1 MGELTRRIGFL
12 PFMLTISAVLAVLA
26 AVAGYLVSGPVGA
39 VGALA
44 GVAVVAASYT
54 FSSYVIA
61 WAESIQPNLVMS
73 AGLLTY
79 ALKFFA
85 LFVVLGIAARAGWAG
100 LRPMTVGI
108 LAGVLVW
115 IVGHAWWVWRLRM
128 PNDGRDGDQG

>member
-26 AVAGYLVSGPVGA
+26 AVVGFLVSGLIGA

-61 WAESIQPNLVMS
+61 WAESIQPKLVMS

-79 ALKFFA
+79 ALKLFA
-85 LFVVLGIAARAGWAG
+85 LFVVLGIAAQAGWAG
-100 LRPMTVGI
+100 
-108 LAGVLVW
+108 
-115 IVGHAWWVWRLRM
+115 
-128 PNDGRDGDQG
+128 